1 MVDGMRERTTLEIAS
16 RLESLMPIAGM
27 SAVKALR
34 QQHAE
39 IERLREMLAGDH
51 EEPWAENRRLRRY
64 VGNNMLM
71 SDFRNVDEMRA
82 EIKRLTACLFTMQNA
97 AMALTAERDTSIA
110 AAVAAEREA
119 RAAEIDRLK
128 RERHHIYDLLARI
141 HRDGGQ
147 YAAEHGVEK
156 ACDDAE
162 SQVAA
167 WLDTINSVDALIEQ
181 ARIAEREACAQI
193 VLNQDVIN
201 SKWSG
206 VCSQD
211 GDASATL
218 QAAGEAI
225 RARLAT

>member
-1 MVDGMRERTTLEIAS
+1 MNAHTALEIADKLDYWTRS
-16 RLESLMPIAGM
+16 VM
-27 SAVKALR
+27 SIHNVPTLPKLCDCGEKAADMLR
-34 QQHAE
+34 QQH
-39 IERLREMLAGDH
+39 
-51 EEPWAENRRLRRY
+51 
-64 VGNNMLM
+64 
-71 SDFRNVDEMRA
+71 
-82 EIKRLTACLFTMQNA
+82 
-97 AMALTAERDTSIA
+97 
-110 AAVAAEREA
+110 
-119 RAAEIDRLK
+119 AEIDRLK

-147 YAAEHGVEK
+147 YTAEHGVEK
-156 ACDDAE
+156 SCDDAE
-162 SQVAA
+162 AQVVA
-167 WLDTINSVDALIEQ
+167 WLDTINGIDALIEQ

-225 RARLAT
+225 RARSAT